1 MVTKAKEKK
10 ETKAQI
16 AIQKPLRV
24 KNKKSKRV
32 GRGPGSGKGMRSGR
46 GDKGAGQ
53 RSGKT
58 LPYAGFNGGNVPYFR
73 KIPKR
78 GFTPPKRAKYQIV
91 NLKDI
96 AERLKDGAEVTPASL
111 KAKNLIKDD
120 KKLVKILADGGDKF
134 SLKATI
140 KANKFSAKAKE
151 LIEKAG
157 GTAECLAQ

>member
-1 MVTKAKEKK
+1 MATKEK
-10 ETKAQI
+10 TTTT
-16 AIQKPLRV
+16 PLRRLKV

-32 GRGPGSGKGMRSGR
+32 GRGPGSGKGTRSGR

-78 GFTPPKRAKYQIV
+78 GFTSPSRKEYQIV

-96 AERLKDGAEVTPASL
+96 SDRLGSASEVTPEAL

-134 SLKATI
+134 SLKATV

>member
-1 MVTKAKEKK
+1 MAAKVKEKK
-10 ETKAQI
+10 EVKTI
-16 AIQKPLRV
+16 TSKPLRV

-32 GRGPGSGKGMRSGR
+32 GRGPGSGRGMRSGR

-78 GFTPPKRAKYQIV
+78 GFTPPSRKEYQIV

-96 AERLKDGAEVTPASL
+96 AQRLGTASEVTPQQL

-134 SLKATI
+134 SLKATV

>member
-1 MVTKAKEKK
+1 MATKEKK
-10 ETKAQI
+10 EVKTAS
-16 AIQKPLRV
+16 LRRLKV
-24 KNKKSKRV
+24 KNKKSKRA

-78 GFTPPKRAKYQIV
+78 GFNPYKRQEYQIV

-96 AERLKDGAEVTPASL
+96 AQRLASEAEVTPQVL

-120 KKLVKILADGGDKF
+120 KGLVKILADGGDKF
-134 SLKATI
+134 SLKATV

>member
-1 MVTKAKEKK
+1 MAAKEKEKK
-10 ETKAQI
+10 EVKTI
-16 AIQKPLRV
+16 NSKPLRV

-78 GFTPPKRAKYQIV
+78 GFTSRSRKGYQIV

-96 AERLKDGAEVTPASL
+96 SERLGSVQEVTPQTL

-134 SLKATI
+134 SLKATV